1 MEKNNNYPL
10 IAIIDELQKRGLE
23 IQQLEVGQVKV
34 SFYPKHGPVIKSNN
48 KEPTKDEALA
58 VLEKEMFYSG
68 G

>member
-34 SFYPKHGPVIKSNN
+34 SFYHKRGPVIKSNN
-48 KEPTKDEALA
+48 KEPTKDEELA
-58 VLEKEMFYSG
+58 AIEKEMFFSG

>member
-10 IAIIDELQKRGLE
+10 IAIIDELQRRGLE

-34 SFYPKHGPVIKSNN
+34 CFYPKHGPVIKSNN